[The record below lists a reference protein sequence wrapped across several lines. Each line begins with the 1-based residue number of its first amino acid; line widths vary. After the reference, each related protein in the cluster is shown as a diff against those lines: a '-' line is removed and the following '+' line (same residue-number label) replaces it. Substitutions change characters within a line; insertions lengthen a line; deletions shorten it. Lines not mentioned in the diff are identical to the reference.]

1 MKKIFLL
8 FSIIFLTLIPVKVK
22 AIEYK
27 VDFFDGE
34 NNNIITVE
42 ENQVVNKPEDPSKE
56 GYKFLYW
63 INRKT
68 LQEFDFNTKI
78 TEDVRL
84 IAEWKQSEVDMQKD
98 VAKMITSDKKDN
110 DVFGIMDKDKETIW
124 DRLLDLK
131 ILIPLIIMLLIGL
144 ILLIIFI
151 IKKVKN
157 KIINNKQVENK
168 IIICRFCGQELKID
182 NEECPNCKTIVIRK

>member
-1 MKKIFLL
+1 
-8 FSIIFLTLIPVKVK
+8 
-22 AIEYK
+22 
-27 VDFFDGE
+27 
-34 NNNIITVE
+34 
-42 ENQVVNKPEDPSKE
+42 
-56 GYKFLYW
+56 
-63 INRKT
+63 
-68 LQEFDFNTKI
+68 
-78 TEDVRL
+78 
-84 IAEWKQSEVDMQKD
+84 MQKD